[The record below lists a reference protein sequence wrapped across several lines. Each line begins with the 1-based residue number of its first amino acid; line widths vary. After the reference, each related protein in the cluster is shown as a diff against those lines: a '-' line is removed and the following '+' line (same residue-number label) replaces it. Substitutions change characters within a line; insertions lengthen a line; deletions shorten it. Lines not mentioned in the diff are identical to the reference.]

1 MTTSPLLVLER
12 AVQLHQLLDHADI
25 DHAIGGAL
33 ALAYHV
39 AEARATRDIDLNIH
53 LAPAAAMDLLSV
65 LPVDVLWGSR
75 EAAAIRRD
83 GQVRLLWPHP
93 EGDPPIPLDLFFADS
108 DFHEVV
114 HRRAVRVAMLADVV
128 PILSATDLMVFKALY
143 DRRKDW
149 ADIEELLRHGSP
161 DVGEAREWIV
171 RVVGPDDRRLHT
183 LDALIAE
190 LRGG

>member
-1 MTTSPLLVLER
+1 MTASPLLVLER
-12 AVQLHQLLDHADI
+12 AVQLHALLDQEGI

-39 AEARATRDIDLNIH
+39 AEARATRDIDLNIQ
-53 LAPAAAMDLLSV
+53 LAPAAALDLLRI
-65 LPVDVLWGSR
+65 LPVDVSWGSR
-75 EAAAIRRD
+75 EVAAIKRD

-93 EGDPPIPLDLFFADS
+93 DGDLPIPLDLFFADS

-114 HRRAVRVAMLADVV
+114 HGRAVRVAMLADVV
-128 PILSATDLMVFKALY
+128 PILSATDLLVFKALY

-161 DVGEAREWIV
+161 DVEDAREWIERFV
-171 RVVGPDDRRLHT
+171 GVGDPRVQT
-183 LDALIAE
+183 LDAMIAE
-190 LRGG
+190 LREG